1 MSTKEESPMK
11 VQKEAAEIKDL
22 RGKRNPKGRV
32 FQCTGYPNCNKA
44 FTRSEHLAR
53 HRRKHTGERPF
64 ACQHCGKN
72 FSRLDNLR
80 QHKQTV
86 HAYEG
91 LKAAENMAQKY
102 AYSSTGSVLGIHN
115 QGRVPQ
121 TPQMYLPMK
130 TPTSGSRMNTA
141 QNDRPYGAMP
151 GSVCVTTP
159 KQIVSPPLSG
169 SAGAAYP
176 AYPPF
181 YVEKT
186 ALAMP
191 LSMHPGLMPNLRN
204 SLENGLGLGLLAA
217 AVEARETLRAP
228 PKFNPKSRPRP
239 LSLVPSYSDDNFHN
253 RATSVPSVRIDPPL
267 KTAPA
272 LSRFLL
278 LYSHDLPRPML
289 RPLIAGTMVLPLS
302 PLFRQ
307 SFNQV
312 ASHSPAILSPWL
324 HLALPAANTSK
335 MPLLPSISQPSTC
348 AASPNNDSTI
358 LPALKRNFALVDCAN
373 TGKQELKQNNDR
385 KVNINNLLSD
395 DLPPPEEAR
404 TEVQVNN
411 S

>member
-1 MSTKEESPMK
+1 
-11 VQKEAAEIKDL
+11 
-22 RGKRNPKGRV
+22 
-32 FQCTGYPNCNKA
+32 
-44 FTRSEHLAR
+44 
-53 HRRKHTGERPF
+53 
-64 ACQHCGKN
+64 
-72 FSRLDNLR
+72 
-80 QHKQTV
+80 
-86 HAYEG
+86 
-91 LKAAENMAQKY
+91 
-102 AYSSTGSVLGIHN
+102 
-115 QGRVPQ
+115 
-121 TPQMYLPMK
+121 
-130 TPTSGSRMNTA
+130 
-141 QNDRPYGAMP
+141 
-151 GSVCVTTP
+151 
-159 KQIVSPPLSG
+159 SG

-181 YVEKT
+181 YAEKT
-186 ALAMP
+186 ASAMP
-191 LSMHPGLMPNLRN
+191 LSMHPGSMPNSRN
-204 SLENGLGLGLLAA
+204 SLENGSGLGSLAA

-272 LSRFLL
+272 LSRFSSS
-278 LYSHDLPRPML
+278 YSHDSPRPML
-289 RPLIAGTMVLPLS
+289 RPLIAGTMVSPLS

-312 ASHSPAILSPWL
+312 ASHSPAISSPWL
-324 HLALPAANTSK
+324 HSALPAANTSK
-335 MPLLPSISQPSTC
+335 MPSLPSISQPSTC

-358 LPALKRNFALVDCAN
+358 LPALKRNFASVDCAN
-373 TGKQELKQNNDR
+373 TGKQESKQNNDR